1 MIIVIYCVVYKF
13 ELLVLDVVKF
23 MFYFLMFEEI
33 IKSIFNFY
41 YFFIKR
47 RRELV
52 EIVDLLFIMFI
63 NYFFVKVVRWVVS
76 KFRVLLVVKKNFV
89 LIVLY
94 IEDVVGGLKDVKIKG
109 KVVSIYKEIIFV
121 RFVKMFYFML
131 DLMDII
137 IEIFK
142 IF

>member
-1 MIIVIYCVVYKF
+1 MIYCVVYKF

-23 MFYFLMFEEI
+23 MFYFLTFEEI